1 MTKPITLHPYADR
14 PSFERLLLL
23 IATLLHHP
31 GIGSREKLEPR
42 TQDALIAV
50 QTAMQT
56 IAIELGMSLPQYSI
70 HTLRKDLATLRQY
83 GILNARRHD
92 WGYYLGTGVMS
103 VKELQVALQ
112 ALASQAKQGDPL
124 VRQVYA
130 KLEQRLRGRNLDTQG
145 QFFYPVRTQLSRSIV
160 PTDPDEMLHRGQQRN
175 TLFHRL
181 YAIEEA
187 IVQGQPIEIYRNRN
201 PYQPEAVG
209 YMQIYPLQFIY
220 SDIAWYLLFEYES
233 NQHLEVERIDRF
245 SNYLKPIATS
255 ARGIDIQRERLNRSH
270 ALLKEGWG
278 LYLGKPEEQRREIA
292 GDLPLSKI
300 TVRFFE
306 PVITFIVEGE
316 YRHPKQTIHKG
327 SKAGVRYIDYTI
339 LLPPR
344 SIDEFSR
351 WVYRFMHHAKV
362 LSPPELVKKHKAVAE
377 QLLQVYI

>member
-23 IATLLHHP
+23 IATLLNHP
-31 GIGSREKLEPR
+31 GIGSREKQEPR

-56 IAIELGMSLPQYSI
+56 TAIELGMALPQYSV

-83 GILNARRHD
+83 GLLHSGRHD

-112 ALASQAKQGDPL
+112 ALAAQAKQGDPF

-130 KLEQRLRGRNLDTQG
+130 RLEQRLRGRNLDTQG
-145 QFFYPVRTQLSRSIV
+145 QLFYPVRTQLSRSIV
-160 PTDPDEMLHRGQQRN
+160 PTDPDEMQHRGQQRN
-175 TLFHRL
+175 TLFHQL
-181 YAIEEA
+181 YALEEA
-187 IVQGQPIEIYRNRN
+187 IVQGQAIEIYRTRN

-209 YMQIYPLQFIY
+209 YLQVYPLQFIY
-220 SDIAWYLLFEYES
+220 SDIAWYLLYEYAS
-233 NQHLEVERIDRF
+233 NQHLEIERIDRF
-245 SNYLKPIATS
+245 SNYLKPIAAS
-255 ARGIDIQRERLNRSH
+255 ARGINTQREQLNIAH
-270 ALLKEGWG
+270 HLLKDGWG
-278 LYLGKPEEQRREIA
+278 LYLGEIEEQQRELA
-292 GDLPLSKI
+292 SELSLTQV

-316 YRHPKQTIHKG
+316 YRHPRQIIHKG
-327 SKAGVRYIDYTI
+327 SKGGIRYIDYTI

-362 LSPPELVKKHKAVAE
+362 LAPQSLAE
-377 QLLQVYI
+377 QHQEAAYKLLQLYE